1 MSRATPLLPS
11 ALVLILA
18 CGGPTEPS
26 GPEPLLEALPRS
38 LSAAEQQVI
47 DAGNRFTF
55 DLFRE
60 ATRELPPEKNAFLSP
75 FSASMALGMALNGA
89 GGETFEAMRS
99 ALRFGTAPMAEINQG
114 YRDLMTLLP
123 GLSRSTEL
131 AVANSVWSDKGFPI
145 LPSFVTAVR
154 SFFDAEARSLD
165 FSDPATVATINSWVK
180 EKTGNKIP
188 KLLDEIRQDEVAIL
202 INAVYFKGSWRDG
215 FDRGQTRPEPFH
227 GADGSNRTVSMMSRD
242 PGPLRYSRGSGY
254 EAVELLYGNGAF
266 AMTVILPEAG
276 ATPAEVLSQLDAS
289 AWRELR
295 ASFTEGSLGLK
306 LPKFRLEYER
316 TLNADL
322 TALGM
327 GIAFD
332 GSRADLYGIADV
344 RPNRLFISRVLQ
356 KTFVDVNE
364 EGTEAAAATVVG
376 VGVTCACPPPTLV
389 VDRPFLFV
397 IHERLSGT
405 ILFLGR
411 MNVIP

>member
-1 MSRATPLLPS
+1 MSRVTPLLPC

-18 CGGPTEPS
+18 SGCSTEPS

-47 DAGNRFTF
+47 DAGNQFTF

-60 ATRELPPEKNAFLSP
+60 ATRALPQGQNAFLSP
-75 FSASMALGMALNGA
+75 FSASMALGMTLNGA

-99 ALRFGTAPMAEINQG
+99 ALRFGTAPLPEINQG
-114 YRDLMTLLP
+114 YRDLLDLLR

-145 LPSFVTAVR
+145 LPSFVTAAR
-154 SFFDAEARSLD
+154 TFFSAEARSLD
-165 FSDPATVATINSWVK
+165 FRDPASVATINSWVG
-180 EKTGNKIP
+180 EKTRNKIT
-188 KLLDEIRQDEVAIL
+188 KLLDGIAQDEVAFL

-215 FDRGQTRPEPFH
+215 FDRARTRPEPFH
-227 GADGSNRTVSMMSRD
+227 GGDGSARDVSMMNRD
-242 PGPLRYSRGSGY
+242 PGPLRYARGSGY

-276 ATPAEVLSQLDAS
+276 ATPAEVLSQLDAA

-295 ASFTEGSLGLK
+295 SAFAEQKLGLT

-316 TLNADL
+316 KLNADL

-332 GSRADLYGIADV
+332 GARADLYGIADV
-344 RPNRLFISRVLQ
+344 RPDRLFISRVLQ

-376 VGVTCACPPPTLV
+376 IGVTSAPSRFV

-405 ILFLGR
+405 ILFIGQINSL
-411 MNVIP
+411 

>member
-1 MSRATPLLPS
+1 MSRATPLLPC

-18 CGGPTEPS
+18 SGCSTEPS
-26 GPEPLLEALPRS
+26 GSEPLLEALPRS

-47 DAGNRFTF
+47 DAGNQFTF

-60 ATRELPPEKNAFLSP
+60 ATRDLPPEKNAFLSP

-99 ALRFGTAPMAEINQG
+99 ALRLGTAPLSEINQG
-114 YRDLMTLLP
+114 YRDLLDLLG

-145 LPSFVTAVR
+145 LPSFVTAAR
-154 SFFDAEARSLD
+154 TFFDAEARSLD
-165 FSDPATVATINSWVK
+165 FRDPATVATINSWVG
-180 EKTGNKIP
+180 EKTRNEIP
-188 KLLDEIRQDEVAIL
+188 KLLDEIRQDEVAFL

-215 FDRGQTRPEPFH
+215 FDRGRTRPEPFH
-227 GADGSNRTVSMMSRD
+227 GGDGSTRDVSMMNRE
-242 PGPLRYSRGSGY
+242 PGPLRYARGSNY

-266 AMTVILPEAG
+266 AMTVILPETG
-276 ATPAEVLSQLDAS
+276 TTPAEVLSQVDAG
-289 AWRELR
+289 AWRDQR
-295 ASFTEGSLGLK
+295 ALFVEQKLGLK
-306 LPKFRLEYER
+306 VPKFRLEYER
-316 TLNADL
+316 KLNADL

-344 RPNRLFISRVLQ
+344 RPERLFISRVLQ

-376 VGVTCACPPPTLV
+376 VGVTSAPAWFV
-389 VDRPFLFV
+389 VDRPFLLV

-405 ILFLGR
+405 ILFIGQINSL
-411 MNVIP
+411 